1 MKTKKSSALS
11 RVAPVLGVGST
22 VSFFSSPGWEPPMQL
37 RGIVMSAV
45 LDENPPGSDRIE
57 LTLWLQGVG
66 PGKPRRIVVP
76 YDLLLSDPS
85 LDAESVQGHG
95 FEAEVEQDTGGRWVV
110 AAIGFADGRVLRDP
124 G

>member
-1 MKTKKSSALS
+1 
-11 RVAPVLGVGST
+11 
-22 VSFFSSPGWEPPMQL
+22 MQL
-37 RGIVMSAV
+37 RGIVMSAA
-45 LDENPPGSDRIE
+45 LDENPPGSERIE

-76 YDLLLSDPS
+76 YELLLSDPCARRRS
-85 LDAESVQGHG
+85 RPGPRLRGRGRARR
-95 FEAEVEQDTGGRWVV
+95 AGRWIV

>member
-1 MKTKKSSALS
+1 
-11 RVAPVLGVGST
+11 
-22 VSFFSSPGWEPPMQL
+22 MQL

-45 LDENPPGSDRIE
+45 LDENPPGSERIE

-76 YDLLLSDPS
+76 YELLLSDTT
-85 LDAESVQGHG
+85 LDAEDVQGHG
-95 FEAEVEQDTGGRWVV
+95 FEAEVEQDAAGRWIV